1 MGIIFNELCM
11 KGDTFTCLKGRQLL
25 KNIQKNIYN
34 FKIKPEICKRSIVRH
49 LIRYDRI
56 SYRMYDR
63 ISYRI
68 SYKLY

>member
-49 LIRYDRI
+49 LN
-56 SYRMYDR
+56 
-63 ISYRI
+63 
-68 SYKLY
+68 KL